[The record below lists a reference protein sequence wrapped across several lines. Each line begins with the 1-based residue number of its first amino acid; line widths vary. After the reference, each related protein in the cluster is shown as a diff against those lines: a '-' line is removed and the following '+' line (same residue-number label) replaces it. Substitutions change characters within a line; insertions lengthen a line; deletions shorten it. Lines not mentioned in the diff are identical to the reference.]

1 MNYLYIFQ
9 KFIYNIKNINQ
20 KIFVRRKNMKK
31 KKTNIFRKKQNI
43 YLTKTKNP
51 RITITDAFTNNCIN
65 NLIEEINK
73 FVTDYYQN

>member
-1 MNYLYIFQ
+1 
-9 KFIYNIKNINQ
+9 
-20 KIFVRRKNMKK
+20 MKK

-51 RITITDAFTNNCIN
+51 RITITDDFTNNCIN

-73 FVTDYYQN
+73 FVTDYCQN